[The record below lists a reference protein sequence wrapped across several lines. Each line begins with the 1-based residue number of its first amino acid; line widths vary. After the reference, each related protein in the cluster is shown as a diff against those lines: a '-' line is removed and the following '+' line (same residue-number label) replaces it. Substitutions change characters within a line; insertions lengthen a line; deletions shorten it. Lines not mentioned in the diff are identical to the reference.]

1 MAFDWLD
8 DDRQPL
14 QFIISVS
21 EVAIAGLML
30 LLMLSVW
37 VYVLVRA
44 RRRGGGK
51 LYLPRASLGMLGILW
66 MLAVFFS
73 HVALWDVLGA
83 ADVVGV
89 ELTRDKEL
97 VCQVTLSVSLGL
109 AEPAFLALV
118 GEVIRLKTAGEGAR
132 YCRALR
138 RLSPFRR
145 ACVVALPFALLQSAL
160 MITTA
165 LDPHLRYI
173 QESPE
178 EAKGVS
184 AAKLFLPLPPIPL
197 ECDDAALDQ
206 RCNASWVSEEYE
218 AGSGGEEIAF
228 IYPWWHE
235 EGCAVSIASLSLNA
249 VFVLLFEFFWTLWCL
264 PPLHSSLLIAS
275 FMILLDAVVPPPLNY
290 SCTTN
295 SVVPP
300 PATTAIASRSRVS
313 IRRHIVMCL
322 SSVEQ

>member
-1 MAFDWLD
+1 
-8 DDRQPL
+8 
-14 QFIISVS
+14 
-21 EVAIAGLML
+21 
-30 LLMLSVW
+30 
-37 VYVLVRA
+37 
-44 RRRGGGK
+44 
-51 LYLPRASLGMLGILW
+51 
-66 MLAVFFS
+66 
-73 HVALWDVLGA
+73 
-83 ADVVGV
+83 
-89 ELTRDKEL
+89 
-97 VCQVTLSVSLGL
+97 
-109 AEPAFLALV
+109 
-118 GEVIRLKTAGEGAR
+118 VIRLKTAGEGAR

-264 PPLHSSLLIAS
+264 PPLNSLLLIAS

-300 PATTAIASRSRVS
+300 PATTAIASRSSS
-313 IRRHIVMCL
+313 IRRHIVMSL